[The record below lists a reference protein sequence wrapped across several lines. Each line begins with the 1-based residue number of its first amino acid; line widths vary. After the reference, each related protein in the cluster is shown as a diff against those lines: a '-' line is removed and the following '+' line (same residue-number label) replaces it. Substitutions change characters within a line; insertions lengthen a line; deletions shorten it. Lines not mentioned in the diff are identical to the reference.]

1 MNVNLLCKRRVLV
14 AEPIDMLNQE
24 TQSENIVLPYSVE
37 GEFFVDPVDV
47 KNKLLYRFFKRFFD
61 ITVSLVLL
69 LLCFVPMVIIG
80 ILVKLTSKGPALY
93 FQPRLG
99 LNGKR
104 FRVVKFRSMCFD
116 AEKDGVQ
123 WSAGKEDE
131 RITKFGSFL
140 KKTRLDELPQLW
152 CIFIGTMSFV
162 GPRPEREVFYD
173 AFETYI
179 HGFRERLKVKPGL
192 TGLAQVNGGYD
203 LKPEEK
209 IMYDMEYIRRR
220 SCWLDFKI
228 MLKTVGIVFSASG
241 AK

>member
-1 MNVNLLCKRRVLV
+1 M

-140 KKTRLDELPQLW
+140 RKTRLDELPQLW

>member
-1 MNVNLLCKRRVLV
+1 V

-37 GEFFVDPVDV
+37 GEFFIDPVDV

-140 KKTRLDELPQLW
+140 RKTRLDELPQLW

>member
-1 MNVNLLCKRRVLV
+1 M

-37 GEFFVDPVDV
+37 GEFFIDPVDV

-69 LLCFVPMVIIG
+69 LLGLLPMVIIG
-80 ILVKLTSKGPALY
+80 ILVKLTSKGPVLY

-123 WSAGKEDE
+123 WSSGKEDE

-140 KKTRLDELPQLW
+140 RKTRFDELPQLW

>member
-140 KKTRLDELPQLW
+140 RKTRLDELPQLW